1 MVMLCFFI
9 KRYSS
14 TAKKAHITAVKIPVP
29 PICAI
34 DRLSSL
40 AGAATNK
47 KLISDST
54 ALVIPSI
61 L

>member
-1 MVMLCFFI
+1 M
-9 KRYSS
+9 
-14 TAKKAHITAVKIPVP
+14 KIPVP